1 MAGIR
6 QVEFAGEDML
16 SAALKARERFLKQH
30 PELQA
35 YQDEIDRTLEKVIGY
50 ENRMAVLV
58 FMMEGKLYELRE
70 SVAQLQPVAT
80 RLAAIAKS
88 GGEAGRNSTHLM

>member
-16 SAALKARERFLKQH
+16 SEALKARERFLKQH

-35 YQDEIDRTLEKVIGY
+35 YQDEIDRTLGKVIGY
-50 ENRMAVLV
+50 ENRMAVLL
-58 FMMEGKLYELRE
+58 FMMEAKLHELRE
-70 SVAQLQPVAT
+70 SLAQLQPVAL
-80 RLAAIAKS
+80 RLAAITNCGA
-88 GGEAGRNSTHLM
+88 EAGKNLMHLM